1 MKHRRATLLML
12 LALLLPVPS
21 GAGAYD
27 DMFGLMFR
35 MMLTAMNV
43 MADMA
48 GNNNDWGWGGGWP
61 ASGWTNPWGSPLL
74 GSAMLWPGMGSGGW
88 PGSPGM
94 SPLGMTPWGGGL
106 PWSAGQLPWSAGQLP
121 WSTGGPAGIP
131 FAAPGGVSAP
141 VAPVAPSP
149 VRAAPLSSA
158 LLDGKWYGDT
168 GEILEI
174 RGNRFRLRNAQLTI
188 KGVANIEHNLLKL
201 FTPQTNALTVYSFV
215 RNQTE
220 LILQD
225 PSGNVLVFRHHPYP
239 GPGYPVRF

>member
-12 LALLLPVPS
+12 LALLLPVPP
-21 GAGAYD
+21 GVAAYD

-48 GNNNDWGWGGGWP
+48 GNNNDWGGGWP
-61 ASGWTNPWGSPLL
+61 ASGWTNPWASPWL

-88 PGSPGM
+88 PGNGPGM

-106 PWSAGQLPWSAGQLP
+106 PWSAGQLPWNA
-121 WSTGGPAGIP
+121 GGPGGIP
-131 FAAPGGVSAP
+131 FAAPGGVPAP
-141 VAPVAPSP
+141 VTSVGPSP
-149 VRAAPLSSA
+149 VRAAPPTSA
-158 LLDGKWYGDT
+158 LLDGKWYGNT

-174 RGNRFRLRNAQLTI
+174 HGNRFRLRDAQLTI
-188 KGVANIEHNLLKL
+188 KGVASIEHNLLKL
-201 FTPQTNALTVYSFV
+201 FTPQTNALSVYSFV